1 MNKRHPMNK
10 KMTADATR
18 KPHWHKLA
26 LGFHFFRRML
36 MRPADRMPGLTV
48 RFPADV
54 ADRMPVGPGWS
65 RLSCLGLYRF
75 ASGLLLLALLAGVF
89 TPGAAQTRAD
99 LEQNMQAIE
108 REIRLINQML
118 QETQRTAQVN
128 LNHLVMLNNQIN
140 RRQSLLRTINNE
152 INAINRRITNLNN
165 NIEELEKELDALKES
180 YAKMI
185 RHAYRSRD
193 GMQQIMFV
201 FSSGSFNQ
209 AYMRMKYLQQY
220 ARHRQLQA
228 QKIEEAGIEL
238 RERIAELEAER
249 RDQQQLLAR
258 QQEELDAL
266 SQEQATQ
273 NRTVTQLQ
281 RRERE
286 LMQQLREQERA
297 ARELQRSI
305 ERIIAEEQRRAQE
318 TAAAEGRPA
327 TDMFALTPEE
337 RILSDNFAENRGK
350 LLWPVE
356 RGVITSPFGEQ
367 NHPVLRGI
375 KINNNGVD
383 ISTTRG
389 AKARAIFNGNVSRVF
404 SIPGGNYAVIIRH
417 GEYLT
422 VYSNLAEVF
431 VRNGQQVT
439 IRQELGIIA
448 TDQQEQKTMINLQ
461 VWRGNNK
468 MDPAQ
473 WIARQ

>member
-1 MNKRHPMNK
+1 MIKPITAEPAGKPPRQRVGQDRTLGQALK
-10 KMTADATR
+10 TTRTADAEGMHFAAQNR
-18 KPHWHKLA
+18 GLA
-26 LGFHFFRRML
+26 GF
-36 MRPADRMPGLTV
+36 AKV
-48 RFPADV
+48 
-54 ADRMPVGPGWS
+54 
-65 RLSCLGLYRF
+65 
-75 ASGLLLLALLAGVF
+75 LLLVVALTGISVPA
-89 TPGAAQTRAD
+89 PAQTRAD
-99 LEQNMQAIE
+99 MERNMQAIE

-140 RRQSLLRTINNE
+140 RRQTLLRTINNE
-152 INAINRRITNLNN
+152 ISAINRRINTLNSQ
-165 NIEELEKELDALKES
+165 IEALEKELEELRES

-185 RHAYRSRD
+185 RHAYRTRD

-201 FSSGSFNQ
+201 FSSASFNQ
-209 AYMRMKYLQQY
+209 AYLRMKYLQQY

-228 QKIEEAGIEL
+228 QKISEASDEL
-238 RERIAELEAER
+238 RERIAELEEER
-249 RDQQQLLAR
+249 RVQQQLLAR

-266 SQEQATQ
+266 SREQASQ

-286 LMQQLREQERA
+286 LMQQLRDQERA
-297 ARELQRSI
+297 ARELQRAI
-305 ERIIAEEQRRAQE
+305 ERIIAEEQRRARE
-318 TAAAEGRPA
+318 AAAAEGRPA

-383 ISTTRG
+383 ISTTQG
-389 AKARAIFNGNVSRVF
+389 ARARAIFNGTVSRVF

-439 IRQELGIIA
+439 IRQDLGVIA
-448 TDQQEQKTMINLQ
+448 TDQREQKTMINLQ